1 MRSIFKGTA
10 AKMVIML
17 VIIFSS
23 LPSQAQDQSTI
34 HSRLDS
40 LYRVGK
46 YDNLEN
52 FALSCLLDSVSLSS
66 SEKAELHKYLGIIFI
81 IRERELEGKQEFLKW
96 LKLDPTGHID
106 SFRFPPKIVR
116 IFQEAKDANKLSEAD
131 TQLNINDT
139 WKYSPYNTISSLVI
153 PGSGQ
158 LAQGKR
164 QQGMSILLLQTVTL
178 SGLIVSEY
186 NFNLNSRAY
195 HKATQPEEFDS
206 KYDLAN
212 NWNKARWSF
221 FAASVAI
228 YVFAQA
234 EFFLLPPNVSLSC
247 GDCDPIDN
255 ISTVINP
262 ANDTLSP
269 FVKLSVN
276 F

>member
-1 MRSIFKGTA
+1 MMSPNFPDAITA
-10 AKMVIML
+10 PVLLSASTL
-17 VIIFSS
+17 HSAS
-23 LPSQAQDQSTI
+23 LPMVLAKAAHDASRRTQAS
-34 HSRLDS
+34 
-40 LYRVGK
+40 
-46 YDNLEN
+46 
-52 FALSCLLDSVSLSS
+52 A
-66 SEKAELHKYLGIIFI
+66 
-81 IRERELEGKQEFLKW
+81 
-96 LKLDPTGHID
+96 
-106 SFRFPPKIVR
+106 
-116 IFQEAKDANKLSEAD
+116 QEAKDANKLSEAD